1 MGFCDGDAT
10 GGRGSRRPG
19 RDLGR
24 DTTFAR
30 ARLLRPA
37 PDLAEGG
44 WLRRFRRGCLQAVL
58 CGADGR
64 AVVAARPLFPPA
76 HGRLFR
82 RDRQRTG
89 DCLALL
95 GFAVAAGLPAA
106 GEPGQGSRSLLALED
121 ALAPAAWR
129 ARGSTS
135 LGFLAG
141 RRARPGEGRADWR
154 R

>member
-1 MGFCDGDAT
+1 MESCDGDAT

-37 PDLAEGG
+37 PELAEGG
-44 WLRRFRRGCLQAVL
+44 WLRRFRRGCLQAIL

-64 AVVAARPLFPPA
+64 AVVAARPIFPPA
-76 HGRLFR
+76 HGRLLR
-82 RDRQRTG
+82 MDRQRTRH
-89 DCLALL
+89 CLALL

-106 GEPGQGSRSLLALED
+106 CEPGQGF
-121 ALAPAAWR
+121 PAQLTVE
-129 ARGSTS
+129 TS
-135 LGFLAG
+135 AS
-141 RRARPGEGRADWR
+141 A
-154 R
+154 

>member
-1 MGFCDGDAT
+1 MESCDGDAT

-37 PDLAEGG
+37 PELAEGG
-44 WLRRFRRGCLQAVL
+44 WLRRFRGGCLQAVL

-64 AVVAARPLFPPA
+64 SVVAARPLFPPA
-76 HGRLFR
+76 HGRLLR
-82 RDRQRTG
+82 RDRQRTR

-95 GFAVAAGLPAA
+95 GFAVVTRVPAA
-106 GEPGQGSRSLLALED
+106 GEPGQGPGSFVAVED
-121 ALAPAAWR
+121 PQPPAAR
-129 ARGSTS
+129 SA
-135 LGFLAG
+135 
-141 RRARPGEGRADWR
+141 
-154 R
+154 

>member
-44 WLRRFRRGCLQAVL
+44 WLRRFRRGYLQAVL

-76 HGRLFR
+76 HGRLLR
-82 RDRQRTG
+82 RDRQRTR

-106 GEPGQGSRSLLALED
+106 FETGQRSPFLPGVGG
-121 ALAPAAWR
+121 APPPR
-129 ARGSTS
+129 ARG
-135 LGFLAG
+135 G
-141 RRARPGEGRADWR
+141 R
-154 R
+154 